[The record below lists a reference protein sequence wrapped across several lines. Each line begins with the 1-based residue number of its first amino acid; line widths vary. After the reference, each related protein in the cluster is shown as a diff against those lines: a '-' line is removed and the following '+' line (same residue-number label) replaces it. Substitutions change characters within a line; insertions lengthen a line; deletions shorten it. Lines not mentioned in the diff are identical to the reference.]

1 MIKMIIIYNMH
12 SIKPSKPYDIK
23 VDRSSIL
30 GSPYYLK
37 SEKDRNNICN
47 LYHEWFYKNVDAP
60 GNERMT
66 FKKELTRLIDIY
78 LEHNKLNL
86 FCWCAPKRC
95 HAKTIRQ
102 YILNKVTNKGIIG
115 DD

>member
-1 MIKMIIIYNMH
+1 MITIYNMRDR
-12 SIKPSKPYDIK
+12 KPNKSYDIK

-37 SEKDRNNICN
+37 SEKDRNNVCN

-78 LEHNKLNL
+78 LEYNKLNL

-95 HAKTIRQ
+95 HAETIKQ
-102 YILNKVTNKGIIG
+102 YIINEASNKGITINE
-115 DD
+115 